1 MQISQ
6 FPKKI
11 LTILYKIRCVAHKAE
26 VEGGW

>member
-6 FPKKI
+6 IPKKN
-11 LTILYKIRCVAHKAE
+11 LTILYKIHCVAHWAE